1 MNVCAYEIMIRAAR
15 DANRAVSI
23 SRWHIMPFTG
33 KHYVTTSQAHKQ
45 LLTSNLS
52 VMDGHNNTTSLSK
65 KMSHVVVRF
74 RSICLRV
81 WLENI
86 SAAVKIKNKNK

>member
-1 MNVCAYEIMIRAAR
+1 M
-15 DANRAVSI
+15 S
-23 SRWHIMPFTG
+23 FTG
-33 KHYVTTSQAHKQ
+33 KHYVTTLQADKQ
-45 LLTSNLS
+45 LLTSHLS
-52 VMDGHNNTTSLSK
+52 VMDGHNNTTSVSN

-86 SAAVKIKNKNK
+86 STAVIKKVK

>member
-1 MNVCAYEIMIRAAR
+1 
-15 DANRAVSI
+15 
-23 SRWHIMPFTG
+23 MPFTG
-33 KHYVTTSQAHKQ
+33 KHYVTTLQAHKQ

-86 SAAVKIKNKNK
+86 STAVKIIIKKKS